1 MPARSPQMLLDLLES
16 KIVVTLDDV
25 QAALHGASRATA
37 FRYLAQIPYRRS
49 YNHNGRHYTMYEP
62 SRYDRFGLWSRDGV
76 RFSVDGTL
84 RATVRRLVHEAEAGL
99 THRELHDR
107 LRVRVRTTL
116 LELLAKGEI
125 TRERLAE
132 VFVHLHVEPAVYQA
146 QIQRRQE
153 WLTVHEAA
161 AAEDSDLSDSV
172 IIQVLLTLV
181 RHPGAQPTDVVR
193 YLHGL
198 APPISLSQVQAVFT
212 RFELGEKGGPS
223 LR

>member
-1 MPARSPQMLLDLLES
+1 MPARSPQALLDLLES
-16 KIVVTLDDV
+16 RIVATLNEV

-49 YNHNGRHYTMYEP
+49 YNYNGRHYTLYEP
-62 SRYDRFGLWSRDGV
+62 SRYDRFGLWSRAGV
-76 RFSVDGTL
+76 HFSVDGTL

-99 THRELHDR
+99 THRELQDR

-116 LELLAKGEI
+116 LDLLAKGEI

-132 VFVHLHVEPAVYQA
+132 VFVHLHVEPALRQA
-146 QIQRRQE
+146 QMQRRQE

-161 AAEDSDLSDSV
+161 AADSELSDSV
-172 IIQVLLTLV
+172 IIQVLLSLV
-181 RHPGAQPTDVVR
+181 RHPGAQPAEVVR

-198 APPISLSQVQAVFT
+198 APPLSLSQVQAVFT

-223 LR
+223 PR